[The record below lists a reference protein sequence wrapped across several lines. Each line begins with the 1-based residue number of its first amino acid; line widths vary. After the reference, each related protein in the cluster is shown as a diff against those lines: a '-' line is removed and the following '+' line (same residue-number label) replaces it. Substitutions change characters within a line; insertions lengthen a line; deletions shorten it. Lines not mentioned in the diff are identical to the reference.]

1 MTSSVLYN
9 TFRILQ
15 RFIRHN
21 TFLRLPIQRLL
32 YLWTC
37 VTRYT
42 AKLRTKYTSK
52 SSEDTDVR
60 SLPGAPVEEGKSQ
73 AKPIICA
80 SELPSSTLHPY
91 SSSRPGPSVSSQ
103 DVTNTS
109 FKSNYPIQNRSHPH
123 ISYPITSGRTA
134 LTASPAASISRLSI
148 TIPRANP
155 THLAVNDAASE
166 NSHVS
171 IFAEDLT
178 AEPATIVESPSQGY
192 DITEVTTSPV
202 RESGS
207 VTLAEDRPG
216 NKGLSEA
223 YGSFY
228 TVVPERTG
236 RYYREDIIPTQE
248 TTYELAPMTTHFE
261 NARLPPG
268 WKEFLHPEGA
278 RYFMYEHR
286 RLYTDADLYN
296 PRILE
301 HVNKFINQFEEYIRT
316 RSIHLSSQIN
326 VVFELY
332 IDDDE
337 ILCQYYLADHATRT
351 VFWLDKFTLDA
362 DTLPTWAE
370 VKGVTEMSHI
380 SMYIHMQL
388 TTSSIDVSYRQDTR
402 LRRNIGSTAF
412 SIPIASPCVCP
423 MWMNSGTSSFIVL
436 QVSLLDADETSLK
449 SSLLIPMTFKD
460 VVTSMTTTIPYE
472 VTELQHMLKLTNNI
486 RKNVESSKG
495 VTAYSRLMN
504 IFARQRFCNFHGLP
518 AARLDRDRSVHQKS
532 SYRPPRSLLIRIL
545 SPIMFSAPDTHCR
558 ALDKLWVDRF
568 IHATSW
574 NKFIANM
581 NTEWQELILFG
592 TVLLNANVAFLAI
605 QSVDE
610 DTASP
615 NRSPA
620 QIASYLSVVAS
631 IGSVIIG
638 LMLARKNKVK
648 SKEAADDA
656 AIFLN
661 SFMTERLGLETL
673 AILYSV
679 PYALLM
685 WGVILFLAGFSFMC
699 LFRSSITIRFLIVG
713 AWLIVTL
720 LVIWCIFT
728 LASWDHRFNAEKTL
742 WDSIIDAIISAA
754 LSTRDFGNKQL
765 IRIGL
770 KSKEEKPEVL
780 RLRAPV
786 RRMSEVLRRASR
798 KATIFSAFSLLGSP
812 SRQGSTALDRRREST
827 GETMV
832 TNV

>member
-380 SMYIHMQL
+380 RHAIEAQYWFHCFLYPDCFSLRLPYVDELRDILIH
-388 TTSSIDVSYRQDTR
+388 SV
-402 LRRNIGSTAF
+402 A
-412 SIPIASPCVCP
+412 
-423 MWMNSGTSSFIVL
+423 
-436 QVSLLDADETSLK
+436 
-449 SSLLIPMTFKD
+449 D

-679 PYALLM
+679 PYALLI
-685 WGVILFLAGFSFMC
+685 VILFLAGFSFMC